1 MGTHLLLEVYD
12 VKFDLLNDVISL
24 QESMEK
30 GINRAKMTI
39 LNIFSHCFLP
49 QGCTIVIALSE
60 SHVSCHTWPENG
72 CIAIDIYTCGEGNPR
87 LVAIELLKYLNSDNY
102 NLREVNR

>member
-1 MGTHLLLEVYD
+1 MGTHLLLEVYNVD
-12 VKFDLLNDVISL
+12 FKILNDIISL
-24 QESMEK
+24 QESMEN
-30 GINRAKMTI
+30 GIKRANMTI